1 MIKLIYVLDMTILQ
15 QILTLIISLST
26 VFGIFTGVINW
37 LFNKKLDPI
46 KNENLRNQM
55 ETWRY
60 TVVSFASD
68 LHNGIIKT
76 KFEYEAIFVF
86 IDNYEDAIE
95 RLKVKNTVFEEE
107 VIYIKEKYHEL
118 IGIK

>member
-1 MIKLIYVLDMTILQ
+1 MTTIQ
-15 QILTLIISLST
+15 QILTLVISLST
-26 VFGIFTGVINW
+26 VFGIFTGIINW

-46 KNENLRNQM
+46 NKENLKHQM

-68 LHNGIIKT
+68 LHNGTSKT
-76 KFEYEAIFVF
+76 KFEFEAIFVF

-95 RLKVKNTVFEEE
+95 RLKLKNTVFEEE
-107 VIYIKEKYHEL
+107 VLYIKEKYHEL